1 VDALILSALSSAA
14 DRGTEALRSIQTAL
28 STRRHDAE
36 TIDVVAAD
44 VRPCRGCGNCGLHT
58 PGRCTQD
65 DDMQTIL
72 PRVVRTDLL
81 VLASP
86 VRFGGHCYPMKLVIE
101 RFMPLNGPVFVIRD
115 GEMHHRPRY
124 PRRPALLGVGLL
136 DRDDP
141 ADKGDGD
148 AYRALIDRHAVNLA
162 SPAHASVVVSPDDQ
176 ASVTTRLLV
185 SALETVEPAVAA
197 GTSLRGRR

>member
-14 DRGTEALRSIQTAL
+14 DRGSEALRAIQTTL
-28 STRRHDAE
+28 GTRGHDVE

-44 VRPCRGCGNCGLHT
+44 VGPCRGCGNCGLHT
-58 PGRCTQD
+58 PGRCTQN

-86 VRFGGHCYPMKLVIE
+86 VRFGSHCYPMKLVIE

-136 DRDDP
+136 DTGGP
-141 ADKGDGD
+141 AGDGD

-162 SPAHASVVVSPDDQ
+162 SAAHASIVISPDKR
-176 ASVTTRLLV
+176 ASVAVELLV
-185 SALETVEPAVAA
+185 RALETVEPAVAER
-197 GTSLRGRR
+197 TSLRDRR

>member
-1 VDALILSALSSAA
+1 VDALILSALSSAG
-14 DRGTEALRSIQTAL
+14 DRGSQVLRATQTAL
-28 STRRHDAE
+28 GTRGHDAE
-36 TIDVVAAD
+36 TVDVIAAH
-44 VRPCRGCGNCGLHT
+44 VGPCRGCGNCGLHT

-86 VRFGGHCYPMKLVIE
+86 VRFGSHCYPMKLVIE
-101 RFMPLNGPVFVIRD
+101 RSMPLNGPVFVIRD

-136 DRDDP
+136 DPGGP
-141 ADKGDGD
+141 AGEGD
-148 AYRALIDRHAVNLA
+148 AYRALFDRHAVNLA
-162 SPAHASVVVSPDDQ
+162 SPAHASIVISPEEG
-176 ASVTTRLLV
+176 ASVAAELLV
-185 SALETVEPAVAA
+185 PALEAVEPAVADR
-197 GTSLRGRR
+197 TSLRDRR